1 MIDNMD
7 INDIRKAK
15 EDNNYIIE
23 NINYAR
29 VNAMRMYDTSL
40 KGLLKEIVLLFGY
53 DFNIIYNDKSH
64 SKKYLIYTL
73 RSALRHD
80 YDEIIE
86 MFQKINQD
94 FDLIEVIQVKSI
106 KNIFVK
112 LLKLLKYSVHFFSN
126 RVKKPFQTAITTTK
140 YNLLYDKLHTEMF
153 LNDAQIIVTFCD
165 AYSPDNL
172 ITQIAKLKGIKTA
185 TLQHGQYRIL
195 SEGNENADS
204 EAYENFISDY
214 LFTWGQATVD
224 EFSKVN
230 ICKERLIKTG
240 ALRSFTFNNRIDINM
255 NKKIFGVV
263 LCGEAYKDTNIRMI
277 KLANSFYEKYGLK
290 YFLRMHPRNTQKD
303 YLVHINE
310 KALHGFSNNI
320 GNDDY
325 ANIVDFSLIH
335 MTGVFVELLSI
346 NTPIVVYKDVFL
358 EETFQIEPYCI
369 SDLDS
374 LSKFYDNLLI
384 NTEKILNDQ
393 YNKYHYFNEPKEKL
407 STNYSVAISKV
418 LNDIEE

>member
-1 MIDNMD
+1 MD

-15 EDNNYIIE
+15 EDNNYIVG

-40 KGLLKEIVLLFGY
+40 KGLLKEAILLFLY
-53 DFNIIYNDKSH
+53 DFDIIYNDVSY

-73 RSALRHD
+73 RSAQRHD

-94 FDLIEVIQVKSI
+94 FTLIEVIQVKSLR
-106 KNIFVK
+106 NIFVK
-112 LLKLLKYSVHFFSN
+112 LLKLLKHSIHFFSN

-140 YNLLYDKLHTEMF
+140 YNLLYDRLHKERF

-185 TLQHGQYRIL
+185 TLQHGQYRVL

-230 ICKERLIKTG
+230 ICKEKLIKTG
-240 ALRSFTFNNRIDINM
+240 ALRSFTFNNRRVISM

-263 LCGEAYKDTNIRMI
+263 LCGETYKDTNIRMI
-277 KLANSFYEKYGLK
+277 KLANGFYEKYGLK
-290 YFLRMHPRNTQKD
+290 YFLRMHPRNPQKD
-303 YLVHINE
+303 YLAHVNK
-310 KALHGFSNNI
+310 KALYGFSNNI
-320 GNDDY
+320 GNVDY
-325 ANIVDFSLIH
+325 ASIVDFSLIH

-346 NTPIVVYKDVFL
+346 NTPLAVYKDDFL
-358 EETFQIEPYCI
+358 EKIFQIEPYCI
-369 SDLDS
+369 SDLDG
-374 LSKFYDNLLI
+374 LSKFYDDLLI
-384 NTEKILNDQ
+384 NTKKILDDQ

-407 STNYSVAISKV
+407 STNYSMAISKI
-418 LNDIEE
+418 LNEIEE